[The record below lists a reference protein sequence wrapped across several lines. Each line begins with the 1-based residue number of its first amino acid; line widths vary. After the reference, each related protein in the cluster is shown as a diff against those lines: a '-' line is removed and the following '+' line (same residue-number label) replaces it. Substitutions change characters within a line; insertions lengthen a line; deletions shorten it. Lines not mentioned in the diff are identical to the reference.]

1 MTQQEKDEF
10 NQRRKAQLQ
19 KDNKGRIIGAVIT
32 AVIGLACFL
41 QAPFGK
47 RGVRTKSWTK
57 IRSITGGDRA
67 HVFLR
72 RAA

>member
-32 AVIGLACFL
+32 AVIGLALTVILGVVGKAKQGDIFGRVL
-41 QAPFGK
+41 Q
-47 RGVRTKSWTK
+47 V
-57 IRSITGGDRA
+57 
-67 HVFLR
+67 
-72 RAA
+72 